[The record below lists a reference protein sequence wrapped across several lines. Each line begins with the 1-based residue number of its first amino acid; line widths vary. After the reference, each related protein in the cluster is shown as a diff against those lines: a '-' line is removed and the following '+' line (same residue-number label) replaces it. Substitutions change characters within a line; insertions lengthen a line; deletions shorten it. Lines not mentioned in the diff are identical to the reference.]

1 MRTVLYVDC
10 CIRREQSRT
19 KRLADAFLSALPSD
33 CRVEHLDLMA
43 EDLSYF
49 KDSYFAQREQLLAA
63 DERDHPRFRYAH
75 QFAEADLIVMAAPF
89 WDLAFPA
96 LLKVYIEQVSVDG
109 ITFGSTEA
117 GLRGLCRASKLV
129 FLTTRGGFY
138 TGDAMEM
145 GGRYLRHR
153 RLYLHRRRRHGRCRL
168 RRRSLP
174 RRSHAESKSTGSQ
187 SLSRSCLRCV
197 LVRALGSPS
206 GRAVT
211 AGD

>member
-49 KDSYFAQREQLLAA
+49 KESYFAQREQLLAVG
-63 DERDHPRFRYAH
+63 ERDHPRFRYAH

-145 GGRYLRHR
+145 GSRYLDA
-153 RLYLHRRRRHGRCRL
+153 LHTFFGIGAYTCIAADGMDVAGFDAEA
-168 RRRSLP
+168 SL
-174 RRSHAESKSTGSQ
+174 AAAMQKAKALAA
-187 SLSRSCLRCV
+187 SL
-197 LVRALGSPS
+197 
-206 GRAVT
+206 
-211 AGD
+211 

>member
-1 MRTVLYVDC
+1 MRNVLYVDC
-10 CIRREQSRT
+10 CIRRENSRT
-19 KRLADAFLSALPSD
+19 KCLADAFLSALPAD

-49 KDSYFAQREQLLAA
+49 KESYFAQREQLLAA
-63 DERDHPRFRYAH
+63 GERDHPRFRYAH

-117 GLRGLCRASKLV
+117 GLQGLCRASHLV

-145 GGRYLRHR
+145 GSRYLDA
-153 RLYLHRRRRHGRCRL
+153 LHTFFGIGAYTCIAADGMDVAGFDAEA
-168 RRRSLP
+168 SL
-174 RRSHAESKSTGSQ
+174 AAAMQKAKALAA
-187 SLSRSCLRCV
+187 SL
-197 LVRALGSPS
+197 
-206 GRAVT
+206 
-211 AGD
+211 

>member
-1 MRTVLYVDC
+1 MRTVLCVDC
-10 CIRREQSRT
+10 CIRRENSRT
-19 KRLADAFLSALPSD
+19 KRLADAFLSALPAD

-49 KDSYFAQREQLLAA
+49 KESYFAQREQLLAA
-63 DERDHPRFRYAH
+63 GERDHPRFRYAH
-75 QFAEADLIVMAAPF
+75 QFTEADLIVMAAPF

-117 GLRGLCRASKLV
+117 GLQGLCRASHLV

-145 GGRYLRHR
+145 GSRYLDA
-153 RLYLHRRRRHGRCRL
+153 LHTFFGIGAYTCIAADGMDVAGFDAEA
-168 RRRSLP
+168 SLAAAMQKAKALA
-174 RRSHAESKSTGSQ
+174 AE
-187 SLSRSCLRCV
+187 L
-197 LVRALGSPS
+197 
-206 GRAVT
+206 
-211 AGD
+211 

>member
-145 GGRYLRHR
+145 GSRYLDA
-153 RLYLHRRRRHGRCRL
+153 LHTFFGIGAYTCIAADGMDGAGFDAEA
-168 RRRSLP
+168 SLAAAMQKAKALA
-174 RRSHAESKSTGSQ
+174 AE
-187 SLSRSCLRCV
+187 L
-197 LVRALGSPS
+197 
-206 GRAVT
+206 
-211 AGD
+211 

>member
-63 DERDHPRFRYAH
+63 GERDHPRFRYAH

-145 GGRYLRHR
+145 GSRYLDA
-153 RLYLHRRRRHGRCRL
+153 LHTFFGIGAYTCIAADGMDVAGFDAAA
-168 RRRSLP
+168 SL
-174 RRSHAESKSTGSQ
+174 AAAID
-187 SLSRSCLRCV
+187 
-197 LVRALGSPS
+197 RAKALA
-206 GRAVT
+206 RT
-211 AGD
+211 F

>member
-63 DERDHPRFRYAH
+63 GERDHPRFRYAH

-89 WDLAFPA
+89 WDLDFPA

-145 GGRYLRHR
+145 GSRYLDA
-153 RLYLHRRRRHGRCRL
+153 LHTFFGIGAYTCIAADGMDVAGFDAEA
-168 RRRSLP
+168 SL
-174 RRSHAESKSTGSQ
+174 AAAMQKAKALAA
-187 SLSRSCLRCV
+187 SL
-197 LVRALGSPS
+197 
-206 GRAVT
+206 
-211 AGD
+211 

>member
-145 GGRYLRHR
+145 GSRYLDA
-153 RLYLHRRRRHGRCRL
+153 LHTFFGIGAYTCIAADGMDVAGFDAEA
-168 RRRSLP
+168 SLAAAMQKAKALA
-174 RRSHAESKSTGSQ
+174 AE
-187 SLSRSCLRCV
+187 L
-197 LVRALGSPS
+197 
-206 GRAVT
+206 
-211 AGD
+211 

>member
-63 DERDHPRFRYAH
+63 GERDHPRFRYAH

-145 GGRYLRHR
+145 GSRYLDA
-153 RLYLHRRRRHGRCRL
+153 LHTFFGIGAYTCIAVDGMDVAGFDAEA
-168 RRRSLP
+168 SL
-174 RRSHAESKSTGSQ
+174 AAAMQKAKALAA
-187 SLSRSCLRCV
+187 SL
-197 LVRALGSPS
+197 
-206 GRAVT
+206 
-211 AGD
+211 